1 MDEKQ
6 ERTEALQ
13 LAIDTEEEGLE
24 MYEAAAENAENLVA
38 QKMFHG
44 LAEDERRHLEMIK
57 SIAQDMDLQE
67 AFEAARGEGTARERM
82 RTIFTEAKEEVVE
95 KQAPTSDEYDALQR
109 ALKFEKDGY
118 QQYKKAAANATDEK
132 ARKLFERLQGEED
145 EHYRILE
152 STMEYLDETGK
163 WFLSD
168 EWGLLSGDMYAG
180 E

>member
-1 MDEKQ
+1 MTGEEK
-6 ERTEALQ
+6 ERTDALK

-24 MYEAAAENAENLVA
+24 MYEAAADNAENVVA
-38 QKMFHG
+38 EKMFKG

-57 SIAQDMDLQE
+57 KIAQDMDLQE
-67 AFEAARGEGTARERM
+67 AFDEAADTTARERM
-82 RTIFTEAKEEVVE
+82 ETIFSKAKEEVVE
-95 KQAPTSDEYDALQR
+95 KQAPTSDEYQALQR
-109 ALKFEKDGY
+109 ALQFEKDGY
-118 QQYKKAAANATDEK
+118 DQYTRAAKNATDEK
-132 ARKLFERLQGEED
+132 ARKLFEQLKGEED

>member
-1 MDEKQ
+1 MMDEKQ
-6 ERTEALQ
+6 EQTDALK
-13 LAIDTEEEGLE
+13 LAIDTEEDGLD
-24 MYEAAAENAENLVA
+24 MYEAAADNAQNHVA
-38 QKMFHG
+38 QKMFKG

-57 SIAQDMDLQE
+57 SIAQDMDLEE

-82 RTIFTEAKEEVVE
+82 QNIFTNAKEEVAE
-95 KQAPTSDEYDALQR
+95 DQAPTSDEYDALQR
-109 ALKFEKDGY
+109 ALKFEKEGY
-118 QQYKKAAANATDEK
+118 QQYKKAAKNATDEK

-168 EWGLLSGDMYAG
+168 EWGLLMGDTYG
-180 E
+180 Q